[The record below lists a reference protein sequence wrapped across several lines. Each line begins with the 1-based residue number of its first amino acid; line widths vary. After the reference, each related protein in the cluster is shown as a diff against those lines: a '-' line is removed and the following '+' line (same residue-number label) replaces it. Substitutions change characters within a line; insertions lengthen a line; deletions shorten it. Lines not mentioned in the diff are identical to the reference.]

1 MTVMAELHQKAC
13 VPAWPSCCM
22 DRERERELTKDVNAA
37 VERCDV
43 RERTIT
49 LKHWNDSSPCV
60 TA

>member
-1 MTVMAELHQKAC
+1 MSVMAELHQKAS

-22 DRERERELTKDVNAA
+22 DRERVSTVHVNAA
-37 VERCDV
+37 AERCDV
-43 RERTIT
+43 REAAVI

>member
-1 MTVMAELHQKAC
+1 MTVMAVLHQKAS

-22 DRERERELTKDVNAA
+22 DRERVLTKHVNAEA
-37 VERCDV
+37 ERYDV